1 MKLPALRLRARL
13 TIDFWALLLLLI
25 AVAAVGLGQ
34 LRTMAEAGKRQA
46 HLAGLQRHVDQWASL
61 TGLNVE
67 RTLALAQAGS
77 PPALREWMNGEM
89 KKTSAA
95 ITGVQKEIDAN
106 LQSPEE
112 RALMERVA
120 AVRKDYIQLRSGLLE
135 RLAVPDDS
143 GGAFDEI
150 ESSLKP
156 AAARYLEQLDAVRQY
171 AADLSRQ
178 QAAESDAL
186 LGRAM
191 LILPG
196 AAAFAVLLGVTVGW
210 RFANLLLRVLRD
222 LREAARRIADG
233 DLTQTVV
240 VDRTD
245 ELGDLQRSLA
255 QMQDGL
261 RRIVGGIR
269 AGTDGV
275 GTAATQIASGNDDLS
290 ARTERAASNLQQ
302 TAATMAALSEAMQR
316 STGSAAEAQR
326 LAVTAASVAER
337 GGEVVAEVVK
347 TMGEINAGSGRIS
360 EITGVIDGIAFQTN
374 ILALNAA
381 VEAARAGEEG
391 RGFAVVAAEV
401 RSLAQRCAAAAGE
414 IRGLI
419 EDSVRKVE
427 SGAKLVQDA
436 GTTMEEIERG
446 VRDVT
451 EAIAGVTAAAT
462 AQAGGFGEVNQ
473 AVAQLDQITQ
483 QNAALVEESAAAA
496 QSLRDQAVGLVR
508 TVASFRVAPGA
519 A

>member
-1 MKLPALRLRARL
+1 ESGTAVSEIETKLKRAAAGCLAALGEVRSHGEGLSKQQDDVR
-13 TIDFWALLLLLI
+13 TALLQRATVLLPGP
-25 AVAAVGLGQ
+25 AAVVVLV
-34 LRTMAEAGKRQA
+34 A
-46 HLAGLQRHVDQWASL
+46 V
-61 TGLNVE
+61 NV
-67 RTLALAQAGS
+67 
-77 PPALREWMNGEM
+77 
-89 KKTSAA
+89 
-95 ITGVQKEIDAN
+95 
-106 LQSPEE
+106 
-112 RALMERVA
+112 
-120 AVRKDYIQLRSGLLE
+120 RS
-135 RLAVPDDS
+135 S
-143 GGAFDEI
+143 F
-150 ESSLKP
+150 
-156 AAARYLEQLDAVRQY
+156 
-171 AADLSRQ
+171 
-178 QAAESDAL
+178 
-186 LGRAM
+186 
-191 LILPG
+191 
-196 AAAFAVLLGVTVGW
+196 T
-210 RFANLLLRVLRD
+210 NLLLRVLRD
-222 LREAARRIADG
+222 LREAARRIAEG
-233 DLTQTVV
+233 DLTQAVV

-326 LAVTAASVAER
+326 LAETAASVAER

-347 TMGEINAGSGRIS
+347 TMEEINAGSGRIS

-436 GTTMEEIERG
+436 GTTMEQIEQG
-446 VRDVT
+446 
-451 EAIAGVTAAAT
+451 
-462 AQAGGFGEVNQ
+462 
-473 AVAQLDQITQ
+473 
-483 QNAALVEESAAAA
+483 
-496 QSLRDQAVGLVR
+496 
-508 TVASFRVAPGA
+508 
-519 A
+519 